1 MVWGLCGT
9 LCLEHHERIPT
20 PSWSVAEK
28 RAYKGR
34 GRLSALTAPATGDAG
49 YRVQAACVVVS
60 AQRGQEMPA
69 VF

>member
-1 MVWGLCGT
+1 MSGL
-9 LCLEHHERIPT
+9 PT

-49 YRVQAACVVVS
+49 YKVQA

>member
-1 MVWGLCGT
+1 MSGL
-9 LCLEHHERIPT
+9 PT

-34 GRLSALTAPATGDAG
+34 GRLSAPATGDAG
-49 YRVQAACVVVS
+49 YRVQT
-60 AQRGQEMPA
+60 AQGGQEMPA